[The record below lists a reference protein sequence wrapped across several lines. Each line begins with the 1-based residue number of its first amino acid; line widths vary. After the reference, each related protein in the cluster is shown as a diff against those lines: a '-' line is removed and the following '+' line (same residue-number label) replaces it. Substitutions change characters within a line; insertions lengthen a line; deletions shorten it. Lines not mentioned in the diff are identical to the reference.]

1 MRLWCA
7 PRRTRRVV
15 ISSRNETEVKREKGM
30 SHDLQPELQWITRI
44 AAADSL
50 LVGGENP
57 GYGIPPSL
65 NTFYTNTNTTTTM
78 MASAL
83 RMAKSCNF
91 TIFYWAHDIH
101 LHDGTLPFTLY
112 TTDIATIPG

>member
-1 MRLWCA
+1 
-7 PRRTRRVV
+7 
-15 ISSRNETEVKREKGM
+15 M

-65 NTFYTNTNTTTTM
+65 NTFYTNTNTTTTTM

-112 TTDIATIPG
+112 TTDTATTQLPPRDTPGGHHQPWMASARPCIAFPR